1 MKKKYI
7 LIIVSSILILVIACN
22 IKPILHYTS
31 ELFWDIVCEQLNR
44 EEAERERKTS
54 NGELVRGRDTI
65 LIWGNLYEI
74 GHYYDGNDLTL
85 EGQNVSGC
93 ILENIKDHKVKGD
106 KLYVISD
113 EGYATIDTE
122 NICKV
127 CVGEGEQISQKIEFE
142 KILYL
147 NSYDE
152 FSNEEKKVFEKMSK

>member
-7 LIIVSSILILVIACN
+7 LSIASSILVFSIACN

-44 EEAERERKTS
+44 EEAERERRMA

-85 EGQNVSGC
+85 EGQEVSGC
-93 ILENIKDHKVKGD
+93 ILENIKEYKVKGD

-113 EGYATIDTE
+113 DGYATIDRE
-122 NICKV
+122 NICRV
-127 CVGEGEQISQKIEFE
+127 YMTEGEQISEKIEIE

-147 NSYDE
+147 NSYEE
-152 FSNEEKKVFEKMSK
+152 FSNEEKKVFEKMSR